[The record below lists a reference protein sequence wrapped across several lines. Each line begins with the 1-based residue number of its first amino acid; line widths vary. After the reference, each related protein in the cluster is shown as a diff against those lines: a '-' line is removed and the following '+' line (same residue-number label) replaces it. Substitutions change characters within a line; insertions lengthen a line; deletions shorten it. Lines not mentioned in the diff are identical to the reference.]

1 MTNQEKTDS
10 RIELSGSFAKYT
22 KPYDSSVVEGSV
34 YAREIESGFFNPDVL
49 EQKLPERFKNAPT
62 WTTIMPPPNANGR
75 LHAGHAL
82 DGTLK
87 DIIGRYMRMKGSR
100 VLILPGSD
108 HAGFET
114 QVVYEKKLEKEGRTR
129 FGMDRDQLYK
139 EIYDF
144 TISNKDTIT
153 GEVKRIGV
161 SADWSRDTFTLDPK
175 VVSGV
180 QDTFVKMFN
189 DDLIYRGKRDC
200 NWCSKHQTSLSDV
213 ETTSKEFSTP
223 FYTFKIGE
231 FEIGTARPETKFGD
245 KYIVVHPNDSRYEK
259 WKQGDTFTAE
269 WINGPTTFTII
280 KDESID
286 MEFGT
291 GAMTITPW
299 HSSIDF
305 QIAKK
310 HGLDMVQVIDEL
322 GKLTDVA
329 GPLKG
334 LRATTEGRKQVVEI
348 LKEKGLVLKVDE
360 TYKNVVPV
368 CYKCETPIEPQLR
381 DQWFVRMAPL
391 AEKALAASKNGEI
404 EFVSEQFKKV
414 YEYWMSN
421 PMDWNISRQIV
432 WGIQI
437 PAWFKNKGTPEE
449 EFKISKENPGEGWTQ
464 DTDTFDTWFS
474 SGQWPLATLGF
485 TDGEDFKKFY
495 PTQLMETGRDLVF
508 KWVPRMVIFGL
519 YLANKVPFKDIYF
532 HGMVLDP
539 KGQKMSKSKGNV
551 MSPID
556 LADNFGMDALRMA
569 LVVGNTPGN
578 DMSLS
583 EDKVRAYKKFVNKLW
598 NIARFVFE
606 NTSVGDNELEKS
618 SSPALERLLVSKT
631 DIGKHIETYQLHLAA
646 EGMYHYVWHDFADV
660 VIEDI
665 KKILNNPEE
674 SEEVKKYN
682 RSLLRAMFT
691 EILKMAHPFVPFVTE
706 EIWSDMG
713 KSELLMVEEW

>member
-1 MTNQEKTDS
+1 MEPAQKP
-10 RIELSGSFAKYT
+10 ELTGIFSKYT
-22 KPYDSSVVEGSV
+22 KPYNSTEVEGPV
-34 YAREIESGFFNPDVL
+34 YARELASGYFNPDT
-49 EQKLPERFKNAPT
+49 LPARFASAKT
-62 WTTIMPPPNANGR
+62 WTTIIPPPNANGR

-87 DIIGRYMRMKGSR
+87 DVIGRYMRMQGNR
-100 VLILPGSD
+100 VLILPGTD

-144 TISNKDTIT
+144 TQANKNTVT

-161 SADWSRDTFTLDPK
+161 SADWSRDTFTMDAAVIK
-175 VVSGV
+175 GV
-180 QDTFVKMFN
+180 QQTFLKMHK
-189 DDLIYRGKRDC
+189 DGLIYRGKRTC

-213 ETTSKEFSTP
+213 ETSSKEFATT

-245 KYIVVHPNDSRYEK
+245 KYIVVHPDDARYAK
-259 WKQGDTFTAE
+259 YTQGDTFEAE
-269 WINGPTTFTII
+269 WINGPQTFTII

-299 HSSIDF
+299 HSAVDF
-305 QIAKK
+305 EIAKR
-310 HGLDMVQVIDEL
+310 HNLDMMQIIDEN
-322 GKLTDVA
+322 GKLMDAA

-334 LRATTEGRKQVVEI
+334 LRAITEGRKQVVEI
-348 LKEKGLVLKVDE
+348 IEQKGLIVKKDE
-360 TYKNVVPV
+360 AYKNTVPV

-381 DQWFVRMAPL
+381 DQWFVKMAPL
-391 AEKALAASKNGEI
+391 AELALKASHDKKIN
-404 EFVSEQFKKV
+404 FVSDQFRKV

-432 WGIQI
+432 WGIPI
-437 PAWFKNKGTPEE
+437 PAWFKNRGTETEEVAVGIEKPE
-449 EFKISKENPGEGWTQ
+449 GEGWIQ
-464 DTDTFDTWFS
+464 DSDTFDTWFS
-474 SGQWPLATLGF
+474 SGQWPVAVFGF
-485 TDGEDFKKFY
+485 TEGEDFKKFY
-495 PTQLMETGRDLVF
+495 PSQLMETGRDLIF

-519 YLANKVPFKDIYF
+519 YLTGQVPFKDIYM
-532 HGMVLDP
+532 HGMVLDA

-556 LADNFGMDALRMA
+556 LADEFGTDALRMS
-569 LVVGNTPGN
+569 LLVGNTPGN
-578 DMSLS
+578 DIPLTI
-583 EDKVRAYKKFVNKLW
+583 DKVRAYKKFVNKLW

-606 NTSVGDNELEKS
+606 NTSNTDTELDTAS
-618 SSPALERLLVSKT
+618 DMHGRLGVAKT
-631 DIGKHIETYQLHLAA
+631 EIAGHIENYQLHMAA
-646 EGMYHYVWHDFADV
+646 ESMYHYIWHDFADI

-665 KKILNNPEE
+665 KKILNDAQATDVEKTKARGQLRGMFA
-674 SEEVKKYN
+674 EV
-682 RSLLRAMFT
+682 
-691 EILKMAHPFVPFVTE
+691 LKIAHPFMPFVTE
-706 EIWSDMG
+706 EIWSDMD
-713 KSELLMVEEW
+713 KDDLLMVERW

>member
-1 MTNQEKTDS
+1 MTRPDLT
-10 RIELSGSFAKYT
+10 GPFAKYT
-22 KPYDSSVVEGSV
+22 KPYEAAAVEGLV
-34 YAREIESGFFNPDVL
+34 YAREIESGFFNPD
-49 EQKLPERFKNAPT
+49 KLPARFDNAPT

-87 DIIGRYMRMKGSR
+87 DVIGRYMRMKGHR

-144 TISNKDTIT
+144 TIANKDTIT

-161 SADWSRDTFTLDPK
+161 SADWSRDTFTLDPQ

-189 DDLIYRGKRDC
+189 DELIYRGKRDC

-213 ETTSKEFSTP
+213 ETVSKEFNTP
-223 FYTFKIGE
+223 FYTFKLGE
-231 FEIGTARPETKFGD
+231 FEIGTSRPETKFGD
-245 KYIVVHPNDSRYEK
+245 KYIVVHPEDSRYKK
-259 WKQGDTFTAE
+259 WNEGDQFTAE
-269 WINGPTTFTII
+269 WINGPQTFTII
-280 KDESID
+280 KDDYID

-299 HSSIDF
+299 HSAVDF
-305 QIAKK
+305 QIAQR
-310 HGLDMVQVIDEL
+310 HNLDMVQVIDEY
-322 GKLTDVA
+322 GKLTEVA
-329 GPLKG
+329 GALKG

-348 LKEKGLVLKVDE
+348 LKNKGLILKVNE
-360 TYKNVVPV
+360 AYKNVVPV

-381 DQWFVRMAPL
+381 DQWFVSMKPL
-391 AEKALAASKNGEI
+391 AEKALAASKNGDI
-404 EFVSEQFKKV
+404 SFVSDQFRKV

-421 PMDWNISRQIV
+421 PIDWNISRQIV
-432 WGIQI
+432 WGIPI
-437 PAWFKNKGTPEE
+437 PAWFKNKGTTEE
-449 EFKISKENPGEGWTQ
+449 EFTISKEQPDGEGWVR
-464 DTDTFDTWFS
+464 DADTFDTWFS
-474 SGQWPLATLGF
+474 SGQWPVATLGF
-485 TDGEDFKKFY
+485 SGEDFKKFY
-495 PTQLMETGRDLVF
+495 PTQLMECGRDLVF

-519 YLANKVPFKDIYF
+519 YLTGKVPFKDIYL

-569 LVVGNTPGN
+569 LLVGNTPGN
-578 DMSLS
+578 DMSLA
-583 EDKVRAYKKFVNKLW
+583 EEKVRAYKKFVNKLW

-606 NTSVGDNELEKS
+606 NTTEADHDIEKTR
-618 SSPALERLLVSKT
+618 SPLTERLFAAKEE
-631 DIGKHIETYQLHLAA
+631 IGKHIEDYQLHLASEA
-646 EGMYHYVWHDFADV
+646 MYHYIWHDFADI
-660 VIEDI
+660 VIEEI
-665 KKILNNPEE
+665 KKTLNNPEADE
-674 SEEVKKYN
+674 PTKKTA
-682 RSLLRAMFT
+682 RILLRGMFI
-691 EILKMAHPFVPFVTE
+691 EVLKMAHPFIPFVTE
-706 EIWSDMG
+706 EIWVDMG
-713 KSELLMVEEW
+713 KKELLMVEEW

>member
-1 MTNQEKTDS
+1 MSSMTDIKKP
-10 RIELSGSFAKYT
+10 ELTGSLEKYT
-22 KPYDSSVVEGSV
+22 KPYEASAVEGSV
-34 YAREIESGFFNPDVL
+34 YTRETESGFFNPDVL
-49 EQKLPERFKNAPT
+49 ASKLSERYGASQT

-87 DIIGRYMRMKGSR
+87 DVIGRYMRMIGKQ

-114 QVVYEKKLEKEGRTR
+114 QVVYEKQLEKEGRTR

-144 TISNKDTIT
+144 TIANKDTVT

-161 SADWSRDTFTLDPK
+161 SADWSRDIFTLDPK

-189 DDLIYRGKRDC
+189 DGLIYRGKRDC

-245 KYIVVHPNDSRYEK
+245 KYIVVHPEDTRYEK
-259 WKQGDTFTAE
+259 WKQGDQFTAE
-269 WINGPTTFTII
+269 WINGSQTFTVI
-280 KDESID
+280 KDDCID

-305 QIAKK
+305 QIAQR
-310 HGLDMVQVIDEL
+310 HNLDMVQVIDEY

-334 LRATTEGRKQVVEI
+334 LKAITEGRKQVVEI
-348 LKEKGLVLKVDE
+348 LKEKGLLIKTDE
-360 TYKNVVPV
+360 SYKNVIPV

-381 DQWFVRMAPL
+381 DQWFVKMAPL
-391 AEKALAASKNGEI
+391 AEKALAASTEGDI
-404 EFVSEQFKKV
+404 TFVSDQFRKV

-421 PMDWNISRQIV
+421 PIDWNISRQIV
-432 WGIQI
+432 WGIPI

-449 EFKISKENPGEGWTQ
+449 EFKISKVNPGEGWTQ
-464 DTDTFDTWFS
+464 DPDTFDTWFS
-474 SGQWPLATLGF
+474 SGQWPVATLGF
-485 TDGEDFKKFY
+485 TGGEDFKKFY
-495 PTQLMETGRDLVF
+495 PTQLMETGRDLIF

-519 YLANKVPFKDIYF
+519 YLTGAVPFKDIYL

-569 LVVGNTPGN
+569 LLVGNTPGG

-583 EDKVRAYKKFVNKLW
+583 EEKVRAYKKFVNKLW

-606 NTSVGDNELEKS
+606 NTSTDDVVSADMFAVQETKLEETKK
-618 SSPALERLLVSKT
+618 E
-631 DIGKHIETYQLHLAA
+631 IGKHIESYQLHLAA
-646 EGMYHYVWHDFADV
+646 EAVYHYVWHHFADV
-660 VIEDI
+660 VIE
-665 KKILNNPEE
+665 
-674 SEEVKKYN
+674 EVKKVLQDPAVSEEEKKKQRVYL
-682 RSLLRAMFT
+682 RSSF
-691 EILKMAHPFVPFVTE
+691 EGVLKIAHPFIPFVTE
-706 EIWSDMG
+706 QIWEDMG
-713 KSELLMVEEW
+713 KSELLMVAEW

>member
-1 MTNQEKTDS
+1 MTQS
-10 RIELSGSFAKYT
+10 PRPELTGLFAKYT
-22 KPYDSSVVEGSV
+22 KPYEPKEVEGV
-34 YAREIESGFFNPDVL
+34 AYKKEVDSGYFNPDR
-49 EQKLPERFKNAPT
+49 LPERFSNGAT

-82 DGTLK
+82 DSTLK
-87 DIIGRYMRMKGSR
+87 DVIGRYMRMRGNR
-100 VLILPGSD
+100 VLILPGTD

-129 FGMDRDQLYK
+129 FGMDKDQLYK

-144 TISNKDTIT
+144 TLSNKHIVME
-153 GEVKRIGV
+153 EVKRIGV
-161 SADWSRDTFTLDPK
+161 SADWSRETFTLDPK

-180 QDTFVKMFN
+180 QDTFIKMYK
-189 DDLIYRGKRDC
+189 DGLVYRGKRDC

-245 KYIVVHPNDSRYEK
+245 KYIVVHPDDVRYVK
-259 WKQGDTFTAE
+259 WKQGDQFTAE
-269 WINGPTTFTII
+269 WINGPQTFTIV
-280 KDESID
+280 KDNCID

-305 QIAKK
+305 QIAQR
-310 HGLDMVQVIDEL
+310 HGLDMVQVIDEY

-334 LRATTEGRKQVVEI
+334 LKATTEGRKQVVEI
-348 LKEKGLVLKVDE
+348 LKNKGLVVKVDVA
-360 TYKNVVPV
+360 YKNIIPV

-381 DQWFVRMAPL
+381 DQWFVKMAPL
-391 AEKALAASKNGEI
+391 AERALKASQDGELV
-404 EFVSEQFKKV
+404 FVSEQFKKI
-414 YEYWMSN
+414 YEYWMGN
-421 PMDWNISRQIV
+421 PIDWNISRQIV
-432 WGIQI
+432 WGIPI
-437 PAWFKNKGTPEE
+437 PAWFKNKGTSEE
-449 EFKISKENPGEGWTQ
+449 ESVVSKECPGEGWTQ
-464 DTDTFDTWFS
+464 DADTFDTWFS
-474 SGQWPLATLGF
+474 SGQWPIATLGF
-485 TDGEDFKKFY
+485 TEGEDFKKFY

-519 YLANKVPFKDIYF
+519 YLTDKVPFRDVYF

-551 MSPID
+551 LSPIEV
-556 LADNFGMDALRMA
+556 ADTYGMDALRMA
-569 LVVGNTPGN
+569 LLVGNAPGN
-578 DMSLS
+578 DMPLS
-583 EDKVRAYKKFVNKLW
+583 EEKVKAYKKFINKLW

-606 NTSVGDNELEKS
+606 NTSEIDVGGQIDEVFLETKK
-618 SSPALERLLVSKT
+618 E
-631 DIGKHIETYQLHLAA
+631 IEKQIESYQLHMASEAL
-646 EGMYHYVWHDFADV
+646 YHYIWHHFADV
-660 VIEDI
+660 VIED
-665 KKILNNPEE
+665 
-674 SEEVKKYN
+674 VKKVLNSDADEETKSKQRAY
-682 RSLLRAMFT
+682 LRTTF
-691 EILKMAHPFVPFVTE
+691 EGILKLAHPFVPFVTE

-713 KSELLMVEEW
+713 KMGLLMVEEW